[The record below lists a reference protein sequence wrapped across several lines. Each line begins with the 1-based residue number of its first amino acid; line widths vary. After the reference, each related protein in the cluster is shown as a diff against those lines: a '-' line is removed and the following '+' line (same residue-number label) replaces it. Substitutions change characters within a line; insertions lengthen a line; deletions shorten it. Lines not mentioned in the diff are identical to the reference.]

1 MNIEKKRFE
10 TLPNEPGIYLMK
22 DSKGEV
28 IYVGKAKELKKRLR
42 SYFFGKSDQR
52 YTLKFLLSRIADF
65 EYIITQ
71 TEKEALILENTLIKR
86 YKPRYNIHLRD
97 DKTYISL
104 RIDPKEDFPRIT
116 TVRRV
121 KKDGARYFGPYSS
134 AGSVREALKL
144 LHKVFPLRTC
154 SNSEFKRRTRPCI
167 DYEIGKCLAP
177 CVEFINKHSYKE
189 LTNGAIMFL
198 QGKNRQLLKTLR
210 SKMKSAAKKLLF
222 EEATKLRDQIE
233 AVEKTVEKQRVVNH
247 SYLNQDILGVYRKEK
262 EMVLKF
268 LFVREGKLIGSSN
281 FFFRRDEMP
290 LGEIISSFLVQ
301 YYGGDRFIPNEILLP
316 ISLEDK
322 NTLEEWLK
330 ERREGKV
337 RLLSPRRGDKLRLV
351 EMAEKNAKEAM
362 KRKTDLKWG
371 QKKLLEELNHL
382 LSLSRFPEKIEGVDI
397 SNLFGSEATGS
408 LVLFENGRPKK
419 DGYRHYSIKS
429 VTGIDDYGMM
439 HEVISRRLRNGLKN
453 NNLPDLL
460 VVDGGKG
467 HLNIALRALNSFKI
481 DSVDIIAF
489 AKGKNGSPLKKD
501 EGIIGKEKLDR
512 VYLPQRSAP
521 VFLDKNS
528 PSYHLLQ
535 RIRDEAHRFAITHHR
550 KLRKRKIGS
559 VLEVIPGVGKKRR
572 IELLKFFG
580 SLKNVK
586 SASPE
591 ELNDVPTM
599 NQKIADSIYR
609 ALHSSSLIK

>member
-10 TLPNEPGIYLMK
+10 ILPNEPGVYLMK
-22 DSKGEV
+22 DSKGAV
-28 IYVGKAKELKKRLR
+28 IYVGKARELKKRLR
-42 SYFFGKSDQR
+42 SYFFGRNDQR
-52 YTLKFLLSRIADF
+52 YTIKFLLSRIADF
-65 EYIITQ
+65 EYIVTQ

-86 YKPRYNIHLRD
+86 YKPRYNVHLRD

-104 RIDPKEDFPRIT
+104 RIDMKEDFPRIT

-144 LHKVFPLRTC
+144 LHKIFPLRTC
-154 SNSEFKRRTRPCI
+154 SNSEFKRRIRPCI

-177 CVEFINKHSYKE
+177 CVAFIDKNSYKE

-210 SKMKSAAKKLLF
+210 SKMKSAAKKMLF
-222 EEATKLRDQIE
+222 EDAIKLRNQIE
-233 AVEKTVEKQRVVNH
+233 AVEKTVERQRVVNH
-247 SYLNQDILGVYRKEK
+247 SCLNQDILGVYRKEK

-268 LFVREGKLIGSSN
+268 LFVREGKLIGSSD

-290 LGEIISSFLVQ
+290 LGEVISSFLVQ

-337 RLLSPRRGDKLRLV
+337 RLLSPGRGDKLRLV
-351 EMAEKNAKEAM
+351 EMAEKNAEEAM
-362 KRKTDLKWG
+362 KRKIDLKWG

-397 SNLFGSEATGS
+397 SNLFCSEATGS

-419 DGYRHYSIKS
+419 DGYRHYSIKG

-439 HEVISRRLRNGLKN
+439 HEVISRRLRSGLKN

-467 HLNIALRALNSFKI
+467 HLNTALRVLNDLKI
-481 DSVDIIAF
+481 DSINIIAF
-489 AKGKNGSPLKKD
+489 AKGKNGNSLKKD
-501 EGIIGKEKLDR
+501 EGTIGKEKLDR
-512 VYLPQRSAP
+512 VYLPQRSDP

-528 PSYHLLQ
+528 SSYHLLQ

-550 KLRKRKIGS
+550 KLRKKKIGS

-586 SASPE
+586 SASLE
-591 ELNDVPTM
+591 ELNGVPTM
-599 NQKIADSIYR
+599 NKKIAVSIYR
-609 ALHSSSLIK
+609 AFHYSS

>member
-1 MNIEKKRFE
+1 MDEEKLQVLLE
-10 TLPNEPGIYLMK
+10 GLPRSPGVYLMK
-22 DSKGEV
+22 DGKGKV
-28 IYVGKAKELKKRLR
+28 IYVGKARELSKRLR
-42 SYFFGKSDQR
+42 SYFFGRGDQR
-52 YTLKFLLSRIADF
+52 YTVKFLLSRIADF
-65 EYIITQ
+65 EYIVTQ

-86 YKPRYNIHLRD
+86 YKPRYNVHLRD

-104 RIDPKEDFPRIT
+104 RIDPKEDYPRIT

-134 AGSVREALKL
+134 AGSVREALRL
-144 LHKVFPLRTC
+144 SHKIFPLRTC

-177 CVEFINKHSYKE
+177 CVGFINKNSYKD
-189 LTNGAIMFL
+189 LTDGAIMFL
-198 QGKNRQLLKTLR
+198 EGKNRLLLKTLR
-210 SKMKSAAKKLLF
+210 SKMKNVAKKMLF
-222 EEATKLRDQIE
+222 EEAAKLRDQIQ
-233 AVEKTVEKQRVVNH
+233 AIEKTVEKQRVVIH
-247 SYLNQDILGVYRKEK
+247 SHLDQDILGVYRIEK

-268 LFVREGKLIGSSN
+268 LFIREGKLIGSSD

-290 LGEIISSFLVQ
+290 LNEIISSFLVQ
-301 YYGGDRFIPNEILLP
+301 YYGGDRLIPHEILLP
-316 ISLEDK
+316 ITLEDK

-330 ERREGKV
+330 ERKEGKV
-337 RLLSPRRGDKLRLV
+337 RVLSPRRGDKLRLI
-351 EMAEKNAKEAM
+351 EMAAKNAKEAV
-362 KRKTDLKWG
+362 KRKKDMKQG
-371 QKKLLEELNHL
+371 QEKLLKELNQI
-382 LSLSRFPEKIEGVDI
+382 LSLSKVPEKIEAVDI

-408 LVLFENGRPKK
+408 LVLFENGRPRK
-419 DGYRHYSIKS
+419 DKYRHYCIKG
-429 VTGIDDYGMM
+429 VTGIDDYGMI
-439 HEVISRRLRNGLKN
+439 HEVITRRLRSGLKN

-460 VVDGGKG
+460 LVDGGKG
-467 HLNIALRALNSFKI
+467 HLNTALRVLKDLEI
-481 DSVDIIAF
+481 DGVNVIAF
-489 AKGKNGSPLKKD
+489 AKGKNGRSLNKNV
-501 EGIIGKEKLDR
+501 GTISKEKLDR
-512 VYLPQRSAP
+512 VYLPEKEDP

-528 PSYHLLQ
+528 SSYHLLQ

-550 KLRKRKIGS
+550 NLRKKKIGS

-599 NQKIADSIYR
+599 NKKTADIIYR
-609 ALHSSSLIK
+609 TFHNSS